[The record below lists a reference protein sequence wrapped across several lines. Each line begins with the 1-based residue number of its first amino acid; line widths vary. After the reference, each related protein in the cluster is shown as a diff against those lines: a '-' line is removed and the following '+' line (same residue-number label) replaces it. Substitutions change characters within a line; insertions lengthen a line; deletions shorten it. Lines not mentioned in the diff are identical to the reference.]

1 MAYKSN
7 VTIEKVKDER
17 EAEVGSLEVGTYFLT
32 DENTLAMVITKGGT
46 GRFEYYTDIVYMK
59 GGCIIGM
66 KNDTIVRVVDV
77 EIKVR

>member
-32 DENTLAMVITKGGT
+32 SGDTLAMVIRKEGT
-46 GRFEYYTDIVYMK
+46 GHLEYYTDVAYAK
-59 GGCIIGM
+59 DGYIIGM